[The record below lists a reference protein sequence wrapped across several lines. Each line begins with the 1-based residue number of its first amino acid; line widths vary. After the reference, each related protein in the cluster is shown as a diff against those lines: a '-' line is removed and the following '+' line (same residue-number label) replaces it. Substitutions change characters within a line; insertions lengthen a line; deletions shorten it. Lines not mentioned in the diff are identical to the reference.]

1 MTILGN
7 ICIGLLA
14 VGLVLFVVAIAC
26 DWPDNGMKGGYS
38 G

>member
-7 ICIGLLA
+7 IYIGLLA
-14 VGLVLFVVAIAC
+14 GGLVLLVVAIAC
-26 DWPDNGMKGGYS
+26 DWTDGGKGGYS